1 MAPARSIARWNGAS
15 LSSERLEL
23 LREVVP
29 AAARGGGRKSIGAIF
44 WAVGWSGAARAEN
57 APVDGPAVA
66 SDNAQ
71 FRVTVEST
79 RVSLTVRKTGASLA
93 YQQWAD
99 YTVYD
104 HGRAIGRIYEDRATR
119 PALRWF
125 WSITMIG
132 ARHKGIR
139 TDGCTPTLKQAKAE
153 LQANWRKWLVS
164 ARLEEPTV
172 SNDHH

>member
-1 MAPARSIARWNGAS
+1 
-15 LSSERLEL
+15 
-23 LREVVP
+23 
-29 AAARGGGRKSIGAIF
+29 
-44 WAVGWSGAARAEN
+44 
-57 APVDGPAVA
+57 VDGPAVA
-66 SDNAQ
+66 SDNAH
-71 FRVTVEST
+71 
-79 RVSLTVRKTGASLA
+79 VSLTVRKTGASLA

-104 HGRAIGRIYEDRATR
+104 HGRAIGRIYQDRVTR

-125 WSITMIG
+125 WSITMID
-132 ARHKGIR
+132 ARHTGIR

-153 LQANWRKWLVS
+153 LQESWRKWLVW

>member
-1 MAPARSIARWNGAS
+1 
-15 LSSERLEL
+15 
-23 LREVVP
+23 
-29 AAARGGGRKSIGAIF
+29 
-44 WAVGWSGAARAEN
+44 
-57 APVDGPAVA
+57 
-66 SDNAQ
+66 
-71 FRVTVEST
+71 
-79 RVSLTVRKTGASLA
+79 VSLTVRKTGPASLA

-104 HGRAIGRIYEDRATR
+104 DGRAIGRIYEDRATR

-132 ARHKGIR
+132 ARHTGIR

-164 ARLEEPTV
+164 ARLEGRRFRTTTNLRMSSPHRPV
-172 SNDHH
+172 DI